1 MAETALARSRA
12 HSQYATLPIERVCGR
27 IHKSLRPA
35 EVRDGPPTARLD
47 AAAGDALCAL
57 PDQRGPDALA
67 LLRRL
72 GHVGRARL
80 RERRVVSVTTMS
92 IPGSE
97 GAH

>member
-1 MAETALARSRA
+1 MVEVLLAALDVLRARA
-12 HSQYATLPIERVCGR
+12 
-27 IHKSLRPA
+27 PA
-35 EVRDGPPTARLD
+35 EVRDGPPTARRD

-57 PDQRGPDALA
+57 PDQPGLDALA

-72 GHVGRARL
+72 GRVGRARL
-80 RERRVVSVTTMS
+80 RERRAESVTTMS